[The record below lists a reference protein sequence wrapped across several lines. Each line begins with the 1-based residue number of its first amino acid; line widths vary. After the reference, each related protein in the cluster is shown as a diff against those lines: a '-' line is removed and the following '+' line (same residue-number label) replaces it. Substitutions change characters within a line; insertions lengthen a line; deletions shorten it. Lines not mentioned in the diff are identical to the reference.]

1 MKEIFLESIVLIFMD
16 KGKEE
21 ILNLLEY
28 SIKKEIEITIHP
40 TTLFR
45 SNSTASKLMKHF
57 FQKISIGYL
66 KKILYSF
73 IDKINNNTKKF
84 EIDPKKLKENENL
97 EENLKNIQKV
107 CNDLLE
113 YIFFSFNQM
122 NEEIKIYCKFLNEN
136 VEKKFK
142 SNSSS
147 KISSSSSPFELSS
160 SEISSNSNLEKKK
173 F

>member
-113 YIFFSFNQM
+113 YFFF
-122 NEEIKIYCKFLNEN
+122 F
-136 VEKKFK
+136 
-142 SNSSS
+142 
-147 KISSSSSPFELSS
+147 
-160 SEISSNSNLEKKK
+160 
-173 F
+173 